1 MSTKQRPTLLE
12 YFLRLLLNQVI
23 TTVSPNGYQLK
34 GTLVK
39 FDPNSIILSTCQY
52 TNAPKEALVEN
63 YLAIIPHVLA
73 PTDTPHYPIMFP
85 GTTSVR
91 QEFLQDLLGKEI
103 DYWGFN
109 GHKIRGILRAYDEYH
124 VIIETDY
131 YGDSWKHILLTTAA
145 TIIPTI

>member
-1 MSTKQRPTLLE
+1 MFYIISLFWYLVNTFLGKFDFYVNLWYTIYITGSLRTHLKEEKNMSTKQRPTLLE

-63 YLAIIPHVLA
+63 YLAIIPHVWA

-85 GTTSVR
+85 VTTSVR
-91 QEFLQDLLGKEI
+91 Q
-103 DYWGFN
+103 
-109 GHKIRGILRAYDEYH
+109 
-124 VIIETDY
+124 
-131 YGDSWKHILLTTAA
+131 
-145 TIIPTI
+145 